1 LTDKVVNMKNLESQ
15 GFHMNGRLKI
25 SMVLIAVIITA
36 TMAFG
41 HGGKHSDKFTRL
53 QALQKAT
60 KLYDQLITKGKL
72 DQGWEIGLQNV
83 TISNRKHEGKSEIV
97 VSFQREKGDPQA
109 VYIFFNSNGKYIG
122 SNFTGE

>member
-1 LTDKVVNMKNLESQ
+1 MKIIKLQRLRMNRGLT
-15 GFHMNGRLKI
+15 I
-25 SMVLIAVIITA
+25 SMALFAVIITTA
-36 TMAFG
+36 LALG

-72 DQGWEIGLQNV
+72 DKSWETDLQNV
-83 TISNRKHEGKSEIV
+83 TLSNRKHEGKNEIV
-97 VSFQREKGDPQA
+97 VSFQRKEGNPKA
-109 VYIFFNSNGKYIG
+109 VYIFFNFNGKYTG